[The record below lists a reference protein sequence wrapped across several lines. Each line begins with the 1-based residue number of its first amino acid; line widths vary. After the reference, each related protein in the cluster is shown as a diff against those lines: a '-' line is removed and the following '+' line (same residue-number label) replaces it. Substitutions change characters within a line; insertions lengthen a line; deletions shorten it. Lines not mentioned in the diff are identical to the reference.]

1 MLKFLKIQIIG
12 HVMHLRLREFLIENP
27 IFYLWFNTFKLKN
40 SSCFC
45 DFLNELRVVGGLFRL
60 RKLNKPTDYRWH
72 HNRNVINCYFRLII
86 TISVGENYHLRLK
99 TMWIF
104 NLKVLIILYS
114 KQAMIF
120 FNCKFK
126 SSNIG

>member
-45 DFLNELRVVGGLFRL
+45 DFLN
-60 RKLNKPTDYRWH
+60 KL
-72 HNRNVINCYFRLII
+72 
-86 TISVGENYHLRLK
+86 
-99 TMWIF
+99 
-104 NLKVLIILYS
+104 
-114 KQAMIF
+114 
-120 FNCKFK
+120 
-126 SSNIG
+126 

>member
-60 RKLNKPTDYRWH
+60 RKLNKPTDYR
-72 HNRNVINCYFRLII
+72 
-86 TISVGENYHLRLK
+86 
-99 TMWIF
+99 
-104 NLKVLIILYS
+104 
-114 KQAMIF
+114 
-120 FNCKFK
+120 
-126 SSNIG
+126 